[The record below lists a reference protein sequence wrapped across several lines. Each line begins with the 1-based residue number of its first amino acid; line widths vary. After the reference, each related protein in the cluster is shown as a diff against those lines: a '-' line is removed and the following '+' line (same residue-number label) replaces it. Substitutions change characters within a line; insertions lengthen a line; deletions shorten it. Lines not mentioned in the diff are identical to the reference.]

1 MLLQVHKEPVGR
13 RVSAQLH
20 AMITADHSAVTQGPV
35 ATAVTAAV
43 VQPGEVS
50 GRFLIKT
57 SVSFTPAFERGLQID
72 VTRVLVLENEQG
84 NGMCSCRS
92 Q

>member
-1 MLLQVHKEPVGR
+1 MINAIISTRTRMTCIALTCSHLTVLLQVHKEPVGR

-50 GRFLIKT
+50 DN
-57 SVSFTPAFERGLQID
+57 S
-72 VTRVLVLENEQG
+72 
-84 NGMCSCRS
+84 
-92 Q
+92 